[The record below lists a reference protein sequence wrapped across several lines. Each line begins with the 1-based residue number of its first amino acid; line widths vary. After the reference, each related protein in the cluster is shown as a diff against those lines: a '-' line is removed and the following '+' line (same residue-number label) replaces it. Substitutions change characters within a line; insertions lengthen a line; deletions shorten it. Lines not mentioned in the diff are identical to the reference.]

1 MRTPLAWK
9 NLTHNWRRLLL
20 ALGGVG
26 FAVLLMCMQLAFE
39 NALFNSTVALVHHFN
54 ADLIVTSA
62 AKYTI
67 VVREPFKRQ
76 RLFQALACDEVASA
90 VPFYIET
97 QLALVTNQ
105 ENLQGVPIRVLA
117 FNPNDDVLDLNDDLK
132 KHRDQ
137 LRLPFRGL
145 YDIRSKDGYGI
156 DVKELQAKREALK
169 VADGVVD
176 LVGGFKL
183 GTDFANDGNLIVSAS
198 TYLALFPQRASG
210 EDGLDDVDIGLIKLK
225 KDHPSPA
232 EVIAVQKK
240 LSEIL
245 PKEDVKVQTKKEFEI
260 QEHDFWASSTP
271 IGFIFWLGTLM
282 GFVVGMVICYQILYS
297 DIADHLPEFAT
308 LKAMG
313 YRNGYFVGV
322 VLQEAVLLSF
332 LGFLPGLLCAELV
345 CLLVAWKTHLEV
357 TVIDPWIITKVLGL
371 SLVMCVIS
379 GSMTIRK
386 VMSADPAELFK

>member
-9 NLTHNWRRLLL
+9 NLTHKWRRLLL

-39 NALFNSTVALVHHFN
+39 NALFNSTVALVHHFK

-76 RLFQALACDEVASA
+76 RLFQARSCEGVASA

-97 QLALVTNQ
+97 QLALVTNRNTR
-105 ENLQGVPIRVLA
+105 EGVPIRVLA
-117 FNPNDDVLDLNDDLK
+117 FDPDDDVLDLPEPGL
-132 KHRDQ
+132 HRDE
-137 LRLPFRGL
+137 LRLPFRAL
-145 YDIRSKDGYGI
+145 YDTRSKTSYGI
-156 DVKELQAKREALK
+156 ETPSRGASPRGQALRLADDVVEI
-169 VADGVVD
+169 
-176 LVGGFKL
+176 VGGFEL
-183 GTDFANDGNLIVSAS
+183 GTDFANDGNLIVSAA

-210 EDGLDDVDIGLIKLK
+210 ADGLDDVDVGLINVVTGANILDVQRQLK
-225 KDHPSPA
+225 N
-232 EVIAVQKK
+232 V
-240 LSEIL
+240 L
-245 PKEDVKVQTKKEFEI
+245 PDDVKVQTKEEFEE
-260 QEHDFWASSTP
+260 QEHEFWAKSTP

-282 GFVVGMVICYQILYS
+282 GFVVGMVICYQILYA

-313 YRNGYFVGV
+313 YRNQYFVGV

-332 LGFLPGLLCAELV
+332 LGFLPGLVSAQLV
-345 CLLVAWKTHLEV
+345 CLVVAWKTHLDV
-357 TVIDPWIITKVLGL
+357 SVIDPWIVAMVLGL
-371 SLVMCVIS
+371 SVVMCIIS
-379 GSMTIRK
+379 GALTIRK
-386 VMSADPAELFK
+386 VMSADPAELFT